1 MNKNNTIAVI
11 DYDMSN
17 MFSIKNAL
25 KNLNFKPIV
34 TSNYDTILSCDG
46 AVLPGVGS
54 FPEAMKNLKKLNLD
68 NAIIDFIASG
78 KPFLGICLG
87 LQMLFETS
95 EEGGVNG
102 FGLLPGAVKR
112 FQLNEN
118 ERIKIPHMG
127 WNKVHLSNT
136 HPMWNK
142 IDSDSR
148 FYFVHSFYAEVT
160 NKSLE
165 MATSSHGEKFTC
177 AIAKDNIFA
186 VQFHPEKSSQ
196 LGLQLLKNFIS
207 WNI

>member
-1 MNKNNTIAVI
+1 MIAII
-11 DYDMSN
+11 DYGIGNLKSVH
-17 MFSIKNAL
+17 NAVSFISPQT
-25 KNLNFKPIV
+25 KSIV
-34 TSNYDTILSCDG
+34 TSDPDIVAKADRVIFPGQGAMPDCILQLEKRGLKES
-46 AVLPGVGS
+46 VI
-54 FPEAMKNLKKLNLD
+54 EAAKQ
-68 NAIIDFIASG
+68 

-186 VQFHPEKSSQ
+186 VQFHPEKSSE

>member
-1 MNKNNTIAVI
+1 MIAII
-11 DYDMSN
+11 DYGIGNLRSVH
-17 MFSIKNAL
+17 NAVSFISPQT
-25 KNLNFKPIV
+25 KSIV
-34 TSNYDTILSCDG
+34 TSDPDVVAKADKVIFPGQG
-46 AVLPGVGS
+46 AMPDCVLQLDKRGLKESVI
-54 FPEAMKNLKKLNLD
+54 EAAKQ
-68 NAIIDFIASG
+68 

-95 EEGGVNG
+95 EEGNVSG
-102 FGLLPGAVKR
+102 FGLLPGTVKR
-112 FQLNEN
+112 FQLNKN

-127 WNKVHLSNT
+127 WNKVLQSNP

-148 FYFVHSFYAEVT
+148 FYFVHSFYAEVKD
-160 NKSLE
+160 KSLV

-186 VQFHPEKSSQ
+186 VQFHPEKSSE
-196 LGLQLLKNFIS
+196 LGLQLLNNFIS

>member
-1 MNKNNTIAVI
+1 MIAII
-11 DYDMSN
+11 DYGIGNLKSVH
-17 MFSIKNAL
+17 NAVSFISPQT
-25 KNLNFKPIV
+25 KSIV
-34 TSNYDTILSCDG
+34 TSDPDVVAKADRVIFPGQGAMPDCILQLEKRGLKES
-46 AVLPGVGS
+46 VI
-54 FPEAMKNLKKLNLD
+54 EA
-68 NAIIDFIASG
+68 ASQ

-95 EEGGVNG
+95 EEGNASG
-102 FGLLPGAVKR
+102 FGLLPGTVKR
-112 FQLNEN
+112 FQLNKN

-186 VQFHPEKSSQ
+186 VQFHPEKSSE

>member
-1 MNKNNTIAVI
+1 MIAII
-11 DYDMSN
+11 DYGIGNLKSVH
-17 MFSIKNAL
+17 NAVSFISPQT
-25 KNLNFKPIV
+25 KSIV
-34 TSNYDTILSCDG
+34 TSDPDIVAKADRVIFPGQGAMPDCILQLEKRGLKES
-46 AVLPGVGS
+46 VI
-54 FPEAMKNLKKLNLD
+54 EAAKQ
-68 NAIIDFIASG
+68 

-160 NKSLE
+160 NKNLE

-186 VQFHPEKSSQ
+186 VQFHPEKSSE

>member
-1 MNKNNTIAVI
+1 MI
-11 DYDMSN
+11 
-17 MFSIKNAL
+17 
-25 KNLNFKPIV
+25 
-34 TSNYDTILSCDG
+34 
-46 AVLPGVGS
+46 
-54 FPEAMKNLKKLNLD
+54 
-68 NAIIDFIASG
+68 AIIDYGIGNLRSVHNAVSFISPKTKSIITSDPDMVARADKVIFPGQGAMPDCISQLNSRG
-78 KPFLGICLG
+78 LKESVIEAAKQKPFLGICLG

-95 EEGGVNG
+95 EEGDVNG

-186 VQFHPEKSSQ
+186 VQFHPEKSSE

>member
-1 MNKNNTIAVI
+1 MIAII
-11 DYDMSN
+11 DYGIGNLRSVH
-17 MFSIKNAL
+17 NAVRFISPQT
-25 KNLNFKPIV
+25 KSIV
-34 TSNYDTILSCDG
+34 TSDPDAVAKADKVIFPGQG
-46 AVLPGVGS
+46 AMPDCISQLEKRGLKESVI
-54 FPEAMKNLKKLNLD
+54 EAAKQ
-68 NAIIDFIASG
+68 

-95 EEGGVNG
+95 EEGDASG
-102 FGLLPGAVKR
+102 FGLLPGTVKR
-112 FQLNEN
+112 FQLNKN

-127 WNKVHLSNT
+127 WNKVHLSNP

-142 IDSDSR
+142 IDSESR
-148 FYFVHSFYAEVT
+148 FYFVHSFYAEVK
-160 NKSLE
+160 NQSLV

-186 VQFHPEKSSQ
+186 VQFHPEKSSE

>member
-1 MNKNNTIAVI
+1 MIAII
-11 DYDMSN
+11 DYGIGNLRSVH
-17 MFSIKNAL
+17 NAVSFISPQT
-25 KNLNFKPIV
+25 KSIV
-34 TSNYDTILSCDG
+34 TSDPDVVAKADKVIFPGQG
-46 AVLPGVGS
+46 AMPDCVLQLDKRGLKESVI
-54 FPEAMKNLKKLNLD
+54 EA
-68 NAIIDFIASG
+68 ASQ

-95 EEGGVNG
+95 EEGNVSG
-102 FGLLPGAVKR
+102 FGLLPGTVKR
-112 FQLNEN
+112 FQLNKN

-186 VQFHPEKSSQ
+186 VQFHPEKSSE

>member
-1 MNKNNTIAVI
+1 MIAII
-11 DYDMSN
+11 DYGIGNLRSVH
-17 MFSIKNAL
+17 NAVSFISPQT
-25 KNLNFKPIV
+25 KSIV
-34 TSNYDTILSCDG
+34 TSDPDVVAKADRVIFPGQGAMPDCILQLEKRGLKES
-46 AVLPGVGS
+46 VI
-54 FPEAMKNLKKLNLD
+54 EAAKQ
-68 NAIIDFIASG
+68 

>member
-1 MNKNNTIAVI
+1 MPDCILQLEKRGLKESVI
-11 DYDMSN
+11 
-17 MFSIKNAL
+17 
-25 KNLNFKPIV
+25 
-34 TSNYDTILSCDG
+34 
-46 AVLPGVGS
+46 
-54 FPEAMKNLKKLNLD
+54 EAAKQ
-68 NAIIDFIASG
+68 

-136 HPMWNK
+136 HQMWNK

-186 VQFHPEKSSQ
+186 VQFHPEKSSE

>member
-1 MNKNNTIAVI
+1 MIAII
-11 DYDMSN
+11 DYGIGNLRSVH
-17 MFSIKNAL
+17 NAVSFISPQT
-25 KNLNFKPIV
+25 KSIV
-34 TSNYDTILSCDG
+34 TSDPDVVAKADRVIFPGQGAMPDCILQLEKRGLKES
-46 AVLPGVGS
+46 VI
-54 FPEAMKNLKKLNLD
+54 EAAKQ
-68 NAIIDFIASG
+68 

-186 VQFHPEKSSQ
+186 VQFHPEKSSE

>member
-1 MNKNNTIAVI
+1 MIAII
-11 DYDMSN
+11 DYGIGNLKSVH
-17 MFSIKNAL
+17 NAVSFISPQT
-25 KNLNFKPIV
+25 KSIV
-34 TSNYDTILSCDG
+34 TSDPDIVAKADRVIFPGQGAMPDCILQLEKRGLKES
-46 AVLPGVGS
+46 VI
-54 FPEAMKNLKKLNLD
+54 EAAKQ
-68 NAIIDFIASG
+68 

-95 EEGGVNG
+95 EEGDVNG

-186 VQFHPEKSSQ
+186 VQFHPEKSSE